1 MYGGT
6 GAIAGGCGQ
15 DGIVLQIVRTS
26 VHVARVVCV
35 HEAIAEL
42 DSELD
47 VAEN

>member
-1 MYGGT
+1 MYGST
-6 GAIAGGCGQ
+6 GAIAGGFGQ
-15 DGIVLQIVRTS
+15 DRIVLQSVRTS
-26 VHVARVVCV
+26 VRVANVVFV